1 MCLKL
6 RHSIGDDFFDLLMG
20 DRSNAFISSYPFSP
34 DVRFRYRHKK
44 LARSEATP
52 AHNLFHHF
60 TIQKLTKMLSLLV
73 AINLA
78 CAAIVRPFEITPSPA
93 DNIVNKTFSYVIV
106 GGGTA
111 GE

>member
-1 MCLKL
+1 
-6 RHSIGDDFFDLLMG
+6 
-20 DRSNAFISSYPFSP
+20 
-34 DVRFRYRHKK
+34 
-44 LARSEATP
+44 
-52 AHNLFHHF
+52 
-60 TIQKLTKMLSLLV
+60 MLSLLV

-78 CAAIVRPFEITPSPA
+78 CAAVVRPFEITASPA